1 MAVSRNDLCPCGS
14 GQKYKKCCLGAPDP
28 KAARRTRIL
37 LYASLALALATVLT
51 FVLVGRGVGSAVGM
65 GSFFVVLA
73 FALTGGAPPAVRPG
87 TPKRRRR

>member
-1 MAVSRNDLCPCGS
+1 MAASRNDLCPCGS

-73 FALTGGAPPAVRPG
+73 FVLTGGPPPAARPG